1 MLLPSKCQSLSQK
14 LSTEK
19 KILMHGKNSNK
30 CMWFAVVL
38 KVESQLFS
46 SLSWR
51 YQIKMTWHLRRSGQE
66 K

>member
-1 MLLPSKCQSLSQK
+1 MPIIKSKIVDW
-14 LSTEK
+14 EEDFDAW
-19 KILMHGKNSNK
+19 KNSNK

-51 YQIKMTWHLRRSGQE
+51 YEIKMTWHLRRSGQE